1 MDQMLKKCSVK
12 IQLNGDK
19 YKFDQKSNVTGNLI
33 TEIFDAVGLKLDN
46 SEDTNSQKSIL
57 KKLWVVIYSIGDF
70 LTGQPLQKEDHLRY
84 AQGLLLTESATDN
97 HSKDKEIL
105 PIIHLVPTDIFMD
118 NMYGGYKN
126 GKPVRLP
133 KQLPRIYQIIDSSI
147 WNYMVPLID
156 HTITYEDNAT
166 KEITFKDK
174 LKEALN
180 SISNNYDKG
189 LYYLEVA
196 NEYADLNA
204 RMVGESY
211 LRGAHASGVSPF
223 IFHSESVI
231 KELIQKEFKKIS
243 VKTNKG
249 KDEIGNETR
258 KEEKKKRRNACSLL
272 NSLMKK
278 VLQKTAADGER
289 VFVECDK
296 DEEENDDKLKKSV
309 MFPKIQQIAQHNW
322 RILLVD
328 DKAVMPLSL
337 SKQFGDRE
345 DVKQHIE
352 DAGSDLP
359 RNCKLRIIKDVLCEV
374 FSDQPIRITHRK
386 YKGDAMYP
394 QTSKDRN
401 DKKQTLLIE
410 YAQTRKEAE
419 EALKDKKYDIILLDY
434 FLDESGYGY
443 ELLETVYNDYNNSKQ
458 EYKYGPHGLMFFMFI
473 SAYSSAV
480 YERLLAEGFNRS
492 EDCWYIAVGACPTN
506 TPNLFAYN
514 LLQLMYKQL
523 NDSGISRLTAT
534 GIYNIMNKI
543 YNNSSTESV
552 RQAANNNYQEVLNIY
567 FLFKKMLK
575 DVDISASGNVLDTQ
589 ESTLITDFV
598 INNVNMSGLLEHLIQ
613 LVHLTAFGTIRQWSE
628 MWEEYIYIRAQ
639 FDFVLFKKELNTLSE
654 KEQNGNDTLSAEKLF
669 NELCRN
675 IESYILKLKSL

>member
-1 MDQMLKKCSVK
+1 MIQFKIIRVECGGDSAQYYYDNNSGPKPKCLDEIFAEAGLSLYDIEPNAKDKPKGKEIWFVLHKFNEFYGQWSGEYETNANVNNAVK
-12 IQLNGDK
+12 ID
-19 YKFDQKSNVTGNLI
+19 
-33 TEIFDAVGLKLDN
+33 DN
-46 SEDTNSQKSIL
+46 
-57 KKLWVVIYSIGDF
+57 KKLIPF
-70 LTGQPLQKEDHLRY
+70 
-84 AQGLLLTESATDN
+84 AQDLLNL
-97 HSKDKEIL
+97 KDKKTEIL

-126 GKPVRLP
+126 GDPVRLP
-133 KQLPRIYQIIDSSI
+133 KQVPRIYQIIDSSI

-156 HTITYEDNAT
+156 HTITYDDNAT

-231 KELIQKEFKKIS
+231 KELIQKEF
-243 VKTNKG
+243 TNKG
-249 KDEIGNETR
+249 ND
-258 KEEKKKRRNACSLL
+258 
-272 NSLMKK
+272 
-278 VLQKTAADGER
+278 KTS
-289 VFVECDK
+289 DK
-296 DEEENDDKLKKSV
+296 TSDKLKKNV
-309 MFPKIQQIAQHNW
+309 MFPKIKQIAQHNW

-328 DKAVMPLSL
+328 DKAVTPLSL

-345 DVKQHIE
+345 EVKQHIE

-386 YKGDAMYP
+386 YKSDAMYP
-394 QTSKDRN
+394 QTSKDCN

-410 YAQTRKEAE
+410 YAQTRQEAE

-543 YNNSSTESV
+543 YNDSSIQSV
-552 RQAANNNYQEVLNIY
+552 RLAANDSYQEVLNIY

-575 DVDISASGNVLDTQ
+575 DVDVPASGDVLVTKG
-589 ESTLITDFV
+589 STLITDFV
-598 INNVNMSGLLEHLIQ
+598 IRNVNMSGLLEHLIQ
-613 LVHLTAFGTIRQWSE
+613 LVHLTTFGTIRQWSE
-628 MWEEYIYIRAQ
+628 MWEEYIYIKAQ
-639 FDFVLFKKELNTLSE
+639 FDLDMFEQELKALSG
-654 KEQNGNDTLSAEKLF
+654 KEQNGNAEQLF
-669 NELCRN
+669 SELCRN